1 MQFKKRD
8 GLVCTIFN
16 VITCGIY
23 GIYFW
28 YRYGEDVNELCAED
42 GKHTPNYIV
51 AWLLS
56 LITCG
61 IYGVYW
67 MYNLAS
73 RLDTAEKKYQVNV
86 ESPVFFTLF
95 MSIPVLGFLYA
106 CDIMNKFMDS
116 YLRMYPGGNGGYGY
130 GYQQPGPGPVPPRG
144 PEEPRQSMGQQF
156 GEDLKST
163 FMDVGR
169 SVKQS
174 VSDAMRSSNAGQE
187 QEPTRTCRNCG
198 AVIPAGKQYCTQCGY
213 PADGP
218 EPQNSMP
225 AGPDVQMPSEEH
237 GEPPTAAEEEGV
249 RRPAQDLS
257 KMQTDGFGMQEA
269 GQDTPAAETSDLCPN
284 CGSVIQ
290 KGDKFCI
297 HCGARL

>member
-1 MQFKKRD
+1 MRFKKRD
-8 GLVCTIFN
+8 GLVCTIFS

-28 YRYGEDVNELCAED
+28 YCYGEDVNELCAED

-61 IYGVYW
+61 IYGIYW
-67 MYNLAS
+67 TYNLAS
-73 RLDTAEKKYQVNV
+73 RLDTAGRKYQVNV

-95 MSIPVLGFLYA
+95 MNIPVLGYLYA
-106 CDIMNKFMDS
+106 CDIMNKFAES
-116 YLRMYPGGNGGYGY
+116 YLRMYPGGNGGYS
-130 GYQQPGPGPVPPRG
+130 YQQSGPGPVPPYG
-144 PEEPRQSMGQQF
+144 QEEPRQSMGQQF

-174 VSDAMRSSNAGQE
+174 VSDAMRTVSPE
-187 QEPTRTCRNCG
+187 QEPVRTCRNCG
-198 AVIPAGKQYCTQCGY
+198 AEIPAGKQYCTRCGFPVDAPGPQDGGQPGPDMVMPPQ
-213 PADGP
+213 PAEGQSAQAEDNGA
-218 EPQNSMP
+218 MRP
-225 AGPDVQMPSEEH
+225 AG
-237 GEPPTAAEEEGV
+237 
-249 RRPAQDLS
+249 DLS
-257 KMQTDGFGMQEA
+257 E
-269 GQDTPAAETSDLCPN
+269 TPAAGPEMAEFGQNHSEAEAPDLCPN

-297 HCGARL
+297 HCGYRL

>member
-1 MQFKKRD
+1 MRFKKRD
-8 GLVCTIFN
+8 GLVCTIFS

-28 YRYGEDVNELCAED
+28 YCYGEDVNELCAED

-61 IYGVYW
+61 IYGIYW
-67 MYNLAS
+67 TYNLAS
-73 RLDTAEKKYQVNV
+73 RLDTAGKKYQVNV

-95 MSIPVLGFLYA
+95 MNIPVLGYLYA
-106 CDIMNKFMDS
+106 CDIMNKFGES

-130 GYQQPGPGPVPPRG
+130 YQQGPGPVPPYG
-144 PEEPRQSMGQQF
+144 GEEPRQSMGQQF
-156 GEDLKST
+156 GEELKST

-174 VSDAMRSSNAGQE
+174 VNDAMRSAGQG
-187 QEPTRTCRNCG
+187 QEPVRTCRNCG
-198 AVIPAGKQYCTQCGY
+198 AVVPAGKQYCSRCGY
-213 PADGP
+213 PVNGP
-218 EPQNSMP
+218 EAPETTQSGQNQETAGQTTGNPGTAPENNGMMSP
-225 AGPDVQMPSEEH
+225 AGNMPPMPDAGGETTAPPQEQM
-237 GEPPTAAEEEGV
+237 
-249 RRPAQDLS
+249 
-257 KMQTDGFGMQEA
+257 
-269 GQDTPAAETSDLCPN
+269 SDLCPN
-284 CGSVIQ
+284 CGNVIQ

-297 HCGARL
+297 RCGYRL

>member
-1 MQFKKRD
+1 MRFKKRD
-8 GLVCTIFN
+8 GLVSTIFS

-28 YRYGEDVNELCAED
+28 YCYGEDVNELCAED

-61 IYGVYW
+61 IYGIYW
-67 MYNLAS
+67 TYNLAS
-73 RLDTAEKKYQVNV
+73 RLDTAQSKYQVNV

-95 MSIPVLGFLYA
+95 MNIPVLGYLYA
-106 CDIMNKFMDS
+106 CDIMNKFGDA
-116 YLRMYPGGNGGYGY
+116 YIRMYPGGNGGYGY
-130 GYQQPGPGPVPPRG
+130 NQPGPGPVPPYG
-144 PEEPRQSMGQQF
+144 GEDLHQSTVPPF
-156 GEDLKST
+156 GEDLKSA

-174 VSDAMRSSNAGQE
+174 VSDAMHSVSQD
-187 QEPTRTCRNCG
+187 QEPVRTCRNCG
-198 AVIPAGKQYCTQCGY
+198 AVIPPEKQYCGRCGY
-213 PADGP
+213 PADGLQ
-218 EPQNSMP
+218 PQNMAQSGRKP
-225 AGPDVQMPSEEH
+225 EAPDQTAGQQEGVQNAGQEQH
-237 GEPPTAAEEEGV
+237 GEN
-249 RRPAQDLS
+249 QH
-257 KMQTDGFGMQEA
+257 KMPDAGWIDSSQEA
-269 GQDTPAAETSDLCPN
+269 TERTSPDLCPN

-297 HCGARL
+297 HCGHRL